1 MAEITSESVAFIPES
16 VADLLRNQQS
26 NMSSGFTG
34 TSEPI
39 SFAFIGRTLFVFTPP
54 SIAVFFVAQDAGS
67 RLPDFRVLRVSVV
80 R

>member
-1 MAEITSESVAFIPES
+1 
-16 VADLLRNQQS
+16 
-26 NMSSGFTG
+26 MSSGFTG